1 MLQQFESPKQR
12 DNEAEHN
19 TISLLSGKL
28 KKNKKIKTG
37 STEVNELQILDKDD

>member
-28 KKNKKIKTG
+28 KKKKLKTG

>member
-28 KKNKKIKTG
+28 KKKLKTG